1 VSAAANI
8 VAGELA
14 EVRKALKRLWNTIP
28 VTGLPI
34 DRADR
39 LSGCI
44 DRAVD
49 QTAEAVRVLEG
60 AEAGITA
67 PALIRKRT
75 VAWDPVEVYLTRV
88 LHLAPLSVPTII
100 GQLGDAARL
109 IRRCRE
115 ALRSTAPYLDGYLD
129 RAQDQTSA
137 VIRALT
143 TDAEAGIAWWN
154 ACTERERAHWCK
166 VASSA
171 VPAEAWAAFKADRK
185 PKD

>member
-1 VSAAANI
+1 MSAAANI

-28 VTGLPI
+28 ITGLPI

-49 QTAEAVRVLEG
+49 QTTEAVRVLEG

-88 LHLAPLSVPTII
+88 LHEAAPLSVPTII

-129 RAQDQTSA
+129 RAQDQTAA

-143 TDAEAGIAWWN
+143 DDAEAGTVWYN
-154 ACTERERAHWCK
+154 ALTREEREHWHRI
-166 VASSA
+166 ADSA
-171 VPAEAWAAFKADRK
+171 VPADAWEAYKRA
-185 PKD
+185 